1 MVYLIFND
9 IIYLVQKKVGN
20 NMKVVLTTLNS
31 KFIHSCLA
39 IRYLKSYVA
48 NITNVEIR
56 EYTINQNLDFI
67 ASDLYKIQADIIGFS
82 TYIWNLRETLEICK
96 ILKIVNP
103 KLKIILGGPEV
114 SYDGEKVLKDNPF
127 IDFVVYG
134 EGEETFKE
142 LIECLIASNMD
153 YTNIKGLIYSQGNS
167 IFVNPSR
174 PLITDLNTIPSPYKD
189 IEDEFQNKI
198 VYFESSRGC
207 PFNCKFCLSSTI
219 KGVRYFDIDR
229 VKEELGNLIDGK
241 VRQVKFVDRTFN
253 ANKRYAMEIMNYI
266 ISKNPKNINFHFEVT
281 AHLLDDEMLDFL
293 STVKEGLF
301 QFEIGVQS
309 TNTDTIEAIGRITD
323 FNKLRDVTKKIK
335 SFKNI
340 HQHLDLIAGLP
351 FEGYNI
357 FEKSFNDVYE
367 IKPEKIQL
375 GFLKLLKGSELRK
388 SQGMYGYKYL
398 DVPPYEVLEN
408 DYLEYGEV
416 IKLKSIAELVD
427 KYYNEG
433 YFEHSIEYIIKN
445 YYQNPFKFYE
455 EFSQYWELMAYDKI
469 SNSRIRL
476 YEIFIEFYK
485 YKRFVDVLI
494 FKEILRFDFVKNNKG
509 SRIPSDIVTNAN
521 NLEQRDIHN
530 ILKDDRILRD
540 YLKGYENLPTKKVLR
555 DVVIERFNVNIFK
568 LISNDY
574 NPKDVD
580 KEIEVLFV
588 YQEGVI
594 NKCKPYDISHIIKEL
609 I

>member
-540 YLKGYENLPTKKVLR
+540 YLKGYENLPTKK
-555 DVVIERFNVNIFK
+555 
-568 LISNDY
+568 
-574 NPKDVD
+574 
-580 KEIEVLFV
+580 EIGRAHV
-588 YQEGVI
+588 
-594 NKCKPYDISHIIKEL
+594 
-609 I
+609 